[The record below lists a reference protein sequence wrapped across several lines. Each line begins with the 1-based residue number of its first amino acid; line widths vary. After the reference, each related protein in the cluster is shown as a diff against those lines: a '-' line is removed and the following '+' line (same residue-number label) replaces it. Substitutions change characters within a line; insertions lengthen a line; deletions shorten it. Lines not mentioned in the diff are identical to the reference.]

1 MILEDNNIFNGKKS
15 DVPYLKKKKKNRLRK
30 IYRGKG
36 YEKGNN

>member
-1 MILEDNNIFNGKKS
+1 MILEDNNICNGKNS
-15 DVPYLKKKKKNRLRK
+15 DVPYLKKKKNRLRK

>member
-1 MILEDNNIFNGKKS
+1 MILEDNNICNGKNS
-15 DVPYLKKKKKNRLRK
+15 DGAILKKKKKNRLRK